1 MAIFTWFAGTLRQ
14 YPEIAIFLT
23 LALGYYF
30 GKFTFK
36 GIGLGSV
43 TATLIAGVVIGQI
56 GITISAPLKA
66 TVFLLFL
73 FAVGYGVGPQFVRGV
88 AKDGVPQAIFAAVQC
103 LCSLLVPV
111 AICRWVGYDFGYA
124 AGFYSG
130 SQTIS
135 AAMGLSTDAINRLG
149 MAADE
154 AKRLIDSM
162 PIAYA
167 VTYMFGT
174 VGSAIV
180 IALLGPALLRIN
192 LAAACKEY
200 EETQG
205 QTKELGGTGSAWHR
219 WEMRAFRVQPGGLV
233 NGLRAAEAEALL
245 PEARVFVMRLR
256 RNGVIEEASADTVLR
271 EGDVVAVAGARESLV
286 SISGER
292 AKMAAAAG
300 VRETLTKANIERAIE
315 VDDPELLSVPVEG
328 VDLCVTNK
336 EVEGKTLSELG
347 ALPGARGIFLR
358 KITRGATAT
367 SIPILPTTKI
377 YRGDVLTIV
386 GRTQDT
392 TAAAKT
398 LGVLDRPTDVADV
411 AFIGAGIVVG
421 ALIGALVWKVA
432 GVPLTLSTA
441 GGALISGIICGW
453 LRSVRP
459 TFGRIPTSTVWF
471 MNSVGLNIFIA
482 IVGISA
488 GPGFVNG
495 LRTQGIGL
503 FLWGAVATTVPL
515 VLGMYIGKYI
525 FRFHDALLLGIISGS
540 RTTTASLGLVCDLG
554 KSQVPALGYTV
565 TYAVGN
571 TLLTIWGMVVIILM
585 NVGH

>member
-1 MAIFTWFAGTLRQ
+1 MGILAWFAATLRQ

-23 LALGYYF
+23 LAIGYYF

-43 TATLIAGVVIGQI
+43 TATLLAGVLIGQI
-56 GITISAPLKA
+56 GITISQPLKA

-88 AKDGVPQAIFAAVQC
+88 AKDGVPQALFTVVQC
-103 LCSLLVPV
+103 VLSLVVPV
-111 AICRWVGYDFGYA
+111 AIVKFVGYNLGYA

-130 SQTIS
+130 SQTLS

-149 MAADE
+149 LAADQ
-154 AKRLIDSM
+154 AKQLIDSM
-162 PIAYA
+162 PVAYA

-174 VGSAIV
+174 MGSAIV
-180 IALLGPALLRIN
+180 IALLGPKLLRIN
-192 LAAACKEY
+192 LEAACEEY
-200 EETQG
+200 EEKNG
-205 QTKELGGTGSAWHR
+205 GSKELGGPGTAWHR
-219 WEMRAFRVQPGGLV
+219 WEVRAFRVQPGGKAV
-233 NGLRAAEAEALL
+233 GLRVTEAESLV
-245 PEARVFVMRLR
+245 PDARVFILRLR
-256 RNGVIEEASADTVLR
+256 RGGTIEDAAADAVLQ
-271 EGDVVAVAGARESLV
+271 EGDVLAVVGAREVIVSLT
-286 SISGER
+286 GAG
-292 AKMAAAAG
+292 AK
-300 VRETLTKANIERAIE
+300 E

-328 VDLCVTNK
+328 VDVYVTNK
-336 EVEGKTLSELG
+336 AVDGKTLAELAG
-347 ALPGARGIFLR
+347 LPGARGVFLR

-367 SIPILPTTKI
+367 SIPILPNTQI
-377 YRGDVLTIV
+377 QRGDILTLV

-392 TAAAKT
+392 TGAAK
-398 LGVLDRPTDVADV
+398 LVGVADRPTDVADV
-411 AFIGAGIVVG
+411 AFMGAGIAIG
-421 ALIGALVWKVA
+421 ALIGALVWKVG

-441 GGALISGIICGW
+441 GGALVSGLICGW
-453 LRSVRP
+453 LRSVHP
-459 TFGRIPTSTVWF
+459 KFGRIPTPTLWF

-515 VLGMYIGKYI
+515 VLGMFIGKYL
-525 FRFHDALLLGIISGS
+525 FRFHDALLLGIVSGA
-540 RTTTASLGLVCDLG
+540 RTTTASLGLVCDIG
-554 KSQVPALGYTV
+554 KSQVPALGYSV

-571 TLLTIWGMVVIILM
+571 TLLTIWGMVVIMLLS
-585 NVGH
+585 